1 MAVSDVSDEVEGL
14 EVARITIVR
23 RLLDDGNDT
32 FEVTA
37 ETSSVLE
44 SLGLLELAKMDLIAP
59 GILDMA
65 DDDDA

>member
-1 MAVSDVSDEVEGL
+1 MSDEAEGL

-37 ETSSVLE
+37 ETSSILE

-59 GILDMA
+59 SMFDRA
-65 DDDDA
+65 DDA

>member
-1 MAVSDVSDEVEGL
+1 MSDEVERL

>member
-1 MAVSDVSDEVEGL
+1 MAASDMSDEAEGL

-37 ETSSVLE
+37 ETSSIIE

-59 GILDMA
+59 SMFDRA
-65 DDDDA
+65 DDA

>member
-1 MAVSDVSDEVEGL
+1 MSDEAEGL

-32 FEVTA
+32 FEVID
-37 ETSSVLE
+37 ETSSILE

-59 GILDMA
+59 SMLDRA
-65 DDDDA
+65 DDA